1 MSGTLE
7 DGSFYGGVQSER
19 GVAGLTLAE
28 TGYAPGF
35 VVPPHDHA
43 HPFFC
48 LGLEGSFAERF
59 GRRRWTARPATVFYH
74 PAGAEHAEEFGED
87 GGRIFNIQLGG
98 DWLARLDD
106 YNLRPPERQV
116 HAAGGGMTRIAVRM
130 LREFRTDDTASDLA
144 LDGLALALLA
154 QVVRRAA
161 STPDGHD
168 GEVKGRGARPDWL
181 RRVEALLHERADQP
195 MDIAGIAAEVDIHP
209 VYMARVF
216 RRHNGCSPGE
226 YLRRLRV
233 RKACRLLAETDETL
247 SAIAFGTGYADQSHF
262 TRHFKR
268 AMGVPP
274 GEYRRLLT
282 TP

>member
-1 MSGTLE
+1 MSGTLQN
-7 DGSFYGGVQSER
+7 GSFYGGVRSER

-28 TGYAPGF
+28 TGYEPGF

-59 GRRRWTARPATVFYH
+59 ERRRWTARPATVFYH

-98 DWLARLDD
+98 GWLTRLDD
-106 YNLRPPERQV
+106 YALRPPERQV
-116 HAAGGGMTRIAVRM
+116 HATGGRMTRIAVSM
-130 LREFRTDDTASDLA
+130 LREFRTGDTASDLA

-154 QVVRRAA
+154 QVVRRAGNRPA
-161 STPDGHD
+161 
-168 GEVKGRGARPDWL
+168 GEAKGRGTRPGWL
-181 RRVEALLHERADQP
+181 RRVEALLHDRAGEP
-195 MDIAGIAAEVDIHP
+195 MDIASIAAEVDIHP
-209 VYMARVF
+209 VHMARVF

-233 RKACRLLAETDETL
+233 REACRLLAETEESL
-247 SAIAFGTGYADQSHF
+247 SAIAYGTGYADQSHF

-268 AMGVPP
+268 AMGVTP
-274 GEYRRLLT
+274 GAYRRLLS
-282 TP
+282 PS